1 MHIKHIKMKGKKIMD
16 EDTQQKEVV
25 AVLEHTKDSPTR
37 SFLKAL
43 SWRVIASGT
52 TFLVTFLIFKNTTDK
67 SFDEVLETAW
77 YITVVEFSSKIII
90 YYLHERMW
98 TNITWG
104 KFWRRNYWERR
115 GWMKLYRKMH
125 KS

>member
-1 MHIKHIKMKGKKIMD
+1 MKGKKTID
-16 EDTQQKEVV
+16 EGSKQKEVV

-77 YITVVEFSSKIII
+77 YITVIEFLAKIMI

-104 KFWRRNYWERR
+104 KFWMRNYWERR
-115 GWMKLYRKMH
+115 AWMKLYRRMH
-125 KS
+125 KN